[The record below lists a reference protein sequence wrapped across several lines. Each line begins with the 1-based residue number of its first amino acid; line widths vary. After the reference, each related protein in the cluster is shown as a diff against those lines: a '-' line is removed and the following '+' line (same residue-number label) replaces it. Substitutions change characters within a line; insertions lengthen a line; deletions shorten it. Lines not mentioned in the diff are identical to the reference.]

1 MKKSVRLIAV
11 LLVSVMLSALIPFS
25 ASAASN
31 LDGKKILFF
40 GDSITAL
47 GGSNRY
53 TDLLTS
59 MYPNSTIIN
68 AGVSG
73 DSTYNAR
80 LRFENDVI
88 AKDPDIVFICLGMND
103 AAIDTT
109 GTTVKPIATYRKNI
123 RNFIT
128 ALYEIGADVVL
139 MTPHPVCLA
148 TEPGRTSPNYAD
160 GEHEAFCDVLREL
173 AMENNCGLL
182 DMYTEFDLNYN
193 SATYIYDGLHQTAAG
208 HKVYA
213 DKISAYLNAVYDNV
227 NKAEFIVNYKTE
239 RGTYI
244 DSYTYIGAVG
254 ANVKLM
260 VPEIEGFTAV
270 STPTVAALSTTVVD
284 YIYNSELE
292 DALIQVENSDLS
304 EYGKIVASEIESCYG
319 LGKNILVNGTSEEMA
334 ATAKRLNYLL
344 TVKGDAALNHALNA
358 KYTVSPEPN
367 YFYGGNDTRFVDD
380 GIRLSDG
387 SKSNLDGENGTGSF
401 YSVWQGTN
409 AEITFDFGKS
419 VYMDTFKAYVADGQM
434 GISRPDQISVSVSED
449 GSSFTTL
456 SASPVVETIANTETW
471 DTYCFTVSAPEVLSA
486 RYVKITLNTVTW
498 GAKCVWVD
506 EVEVLL
512 NDTNYA
518 PEGSEPVEPEP
529 DKEYVLGDI
538 NDDGKHTS
546 ADYLMLKK
554 VVFGVTDVNS
564 LKSPETASL
573 RCDLNGD
580 GKHTATDYFMLKRL
594 IFS

>member
-11 LLVSVMLSALIPFS
+11 LLVSVMLCALIPFS

-53 TDLLTS
+53 TSLLTS
-59 MYPNSTIIN
+59 KYPNSTIIN

-80 LRFENDVI
+80 LRFEKDVI

-109 GTTVKPIATYRKNI
+109 GTTVKPIATYRRNI
-123 RNFIT
+123 QNFIN
-128 ALYEIGADVVL
+128 ALYEIGAEVVL

-148 TEPGRTSPNYAD
+148 TEPGRTSPNYAK
-160 GEHEAFCDVLREL
+160 GEHKAFCDVLRQL

-182 DMYTEFDLNYN
+182 DMYSEFEASYN

-227 NKAEFIVNYKTE
+227 NKAEFTVNYKTE

-244 DSYTYIGAVG
+244 DSYKYIGAVG
-254 ANVKLM
+254 AKVKLM
-260 VPEIEGFTAV
+260 VPEIEGFTPI
-270 STPTVAALSTTVVD
+270 STPVVATLSTSVVD
-284 YIYNSELE
+284 YIYDSELE
-292 DALIQVENSDLS
+292 DALTEVENAVLT
-304 EYGKIVASEIESCYG
+304 EYGAIVADEIDACYNM
-319 LGKNILVNGTSEEMA
+319 GKNVLVNGTPDEMA
-334 ATAKRLNYLL
+334 AVAKRLNYLL
-344 TVKGDAALNHALNA
+344 SVKGDVPLNHALNV

-367 YFYGGNDTRFVDD
+367 YFYGGSDTRFVDD
-380 GIRLSDG
+380 GIRLADG
-387 SKSNLDGENGTGSF
+387 IKSSSDGENGTGSF

-419 VYMDTFKAYVADGQM
+419 VYMDAFKAYVADGQM
-434 GISRPDQISVSVSED
+434 GISRPDKITVSVSDD
-449 GSSFTTL
+449 GASFTPISVT
-456 SASPVVETIANTETW
+456 SVVETIANTETW

-518 PEGSEPVEPEP
+518 PEGSNPVDPNP

-564 LKSPETASL
+564 LKTPETAAL

-580 GKHTATDYFMLKRL
+580 GKYTATDYFMLKRL